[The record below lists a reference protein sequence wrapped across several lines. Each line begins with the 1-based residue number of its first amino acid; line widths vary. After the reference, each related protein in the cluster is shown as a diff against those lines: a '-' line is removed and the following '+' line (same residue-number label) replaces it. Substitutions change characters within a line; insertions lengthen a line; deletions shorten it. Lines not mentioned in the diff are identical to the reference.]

1 MGSTTSLPTLGRG
14 NPHSNYTAAKRSA
27 SSAGTDKQHRKQQ
40 SSSSNGANSLARS
53 KSCSNANFGKQQKQ
67 HLLQQQQQQ
76 NGGLES
82 TVEPATNGS
91 QWHKVSNGNYAPE
104 PEKTL
109 ASTTSLQKQ
118 KQQQRLKNLQRP
130 PANGGLVGLNNLGN
144 TCYMNSILQ
153 CLSHTEPLLRHFVLE
168 RRFQPSAGRNGSGLA
183 KAYANL
189 MLRMWAASA
198 SPTGADCTS
207 PTELKQCVA
216 QYAPRF
222 RGYSQQDAQEFLR
235 YLLEGL
241 HEDLNLVSVRPK
253 LPPVDYEHLDLLLDD
268 DKADELWQRYL
279 QQENSPVVEAFV
291 GQLKSTLECCHCSHK
306 SVTFDPFWDLALPIP
321 GKSRTSLDACLKLFT
336 NQETLD
342 GNERPTCDRCRCRRK
357 CVKRFHLYR
366 LPSVLVIHLMRF
378 SGERFKTKLNTLV
391 EYPMEL
397 DVSEFLDKKCRL
409 RQTPQYRLYAV
420 SEHAGTP
427 YGGHYT
433 AVVRHAGTGRWL
445 RYNDNRVEEA
455 STRSVVSTEG
465 YVLFY
470 SRVDSQPAEDVG
482 DDDNEG
488 DDPVCE
494 NGEDEENTEKHV
506 MANGNH

>member
-1 MGSTTSLPTLGRG
+1 
-14 NPHSNYTAAKRSA
+14 
-27 SSAGTDKQHRKQQ
+27 
-40 SSSSNGANSLARS
+40 
-53 KSCSNANFGKQQKQ
+53 
-67 HLLQQQQQQ
+67 
-76 NGGLES
+76 
-82 TVEPATNGS
+82 
-91 QWHKVSNGNYAPE
+91 
-104 PEKTL
+104 
-109 ASTTSLQKQ
+109 KQ

-253 LPPVDYEHLDLLLDD
+253 LPP
-268 DKADELWQRYL
+268 RYL

-470 SRVDSQPAEDVG
+470 SRVDSQPAEEVG

-488 DDPVCE
+488 DDPVRE